1 MFLDDLRLSPVGMF
15 ERIHRLIDRRYP
27 HLGEKKHMTFLKKL
41 GSFLAKAAAI
51 AVGVGP
57 LLQPFLGSAAP
68 IEQVA
73 VNDLT
78 QVAQIATMVEAVNQ
92 APGSGAAKLAAA
104 TPLVLQVL
112 RTSQAFSG
120 KKIADEAL
128 AEKGAAEI
136 VSGVV
141 DFMNA
146 IHPDEVKTA

>member
-1 MFLDDLRLSPVGMF
+1 VHHIVSGLFELVHHLLDRKYPLLGVG
-15 ERIHRLIDRRYP
+15 
-27 HLGEKKHMTFLKKL
+27 GKMTFLKKL
-41 GSFLAKAAAI
+41 GAFLAKAAAI

-57 LLQPFLGSAAP
+57 LIQPFLGSAAP
-68 IEQVA
+68 VEQTA

-92 APGSGAAKLAAA
+92 APGSGGAKLAGA

-128 AEKGAAEI
+128 AEEGARDI
-136 VSGVV
+136 VTGVV
-141 DFMNA
+141 KFMNA

>member
-1 MFLDDLRLSPVGMF
+1 MSGLFELIHHLLDRKYPLLGVG
-15 ERIHRLIDRRYP
+15 
-27 HLGEKKHMTFLKKL
+27 GKMTFLKKL
-41 GSFLAKAAAI
+41 GAFLAKAASLELGI
-51 AVGVGP
+51 GP
-57 LLQPFLGSAAP
+57 LIQPFLGSAVLPGVSAG
-68 IEQVA
+68 

-92 APGSGAAKLAAA
+92 TPGSGAAKLAAA

-128 AEKGAAEI
+128 AEKGASDV
-136 VSGVV
+136 VSGIVE
-141 DFMNA
+141 FMNA